1 MSTRRADPLPRL
13 SGRVTLRRL
22 CAGDLAAFQEYRHDA
37 ELGRYQGWSP
47 MTDAEARAF
56 LTQMSDA
63 PLFAPG
69 AWSQL
74 GISASTEPRLIGDIG
89 LFLAADSR
97 HVEIGFTLSRRYQG
111 QGLATVAVRAAI
123 ALALELTA
131 ADRVLGITDARNH
144 ASIRLLERA
153 GLRRMETKATVFRG
167 EPCVEHVYQLSR
179 GDG

>member
-1 MSTRRADPLPRL
+1 MSTLRADPLPRL

-56 LTQMSDA
+56 LTEMSDA

-74 GISASTEPRLIGDIG
+74 GISESTEPRLIGDIG

-111 QGLATVAVRAAI
+111 QGLATAAV
-123 ALALELTA
+123 
-131 ADRVLGITDARNH
+131 
-144 ASIRLLERA
+144 RLLERV
-153 GLRRMETKATVFRG
+153 GLRRAETKATVFRG